1 MQMRDYLYR
10 SLQMAT
16 HVLRSLDLTD
26 LFDHAFLVNEF
37 EMFSDPQPVGHHES
51 VYHLSEQESKTVT
64 KKTMLEQS
72 SHN

>member
-1 MQMRDYLYR
+1 MRDYLYR

-37 EMFSDPQPVGHHES
+37 EKFSDPQPVGCHES
-51 VYHLSEQESKTVT
+51 VYRLLEQESKTVT
-64 KKTMLEQS
+64 KKNAILEQS